1 MCANIKFRKT
11 EPKQFLNYIDSDE
24 IEYLVKLFEDKPK
37 IKNSKILSHI
47 VINETEY
54 VNYLVDRLKE
64 EFGNFKL
71 RSATIWEATEPHNI
85 HNNDSLQTPGH
96 GYLGFVFP
104 LYHEGG
110 IVENAKLI
118 FFHQYYYKGAA
129 KFYADKNNKKR
140 EVFYNQLVTDYKDVM
155 YKSKGVWS
163 TTDKTF
169 KDKYLS
175 QIKDS
180 WLDGLSLQTSFPWT
194 IGSMMKFDVCQLH
207 VASNF
212 KKVGIKRKIAM
223 SLFTD
228 VL

>member
-64 EFGNFKL
+64 EFGDFKL
-71 RSATIWEATEPHNI
+71 RSATIWQAMKPHNI
-85 HNNDSLQTPGH
+85 HNNDSLRSPGH
-96 GYLGFVFP
+96 GHLGFVFP

-110 IVENAKLI
+110 IAEDAKLI
-118 FFHQYYYKGAA
+118 FFHQYYKGAS
-129 KFYADKNNKKR
+129 KFYAGENDKKWP
-140 EVFYNQLVTDYKDVM
+140 VFYNQLVTDYKDIM
-155 YKSKGVWS
+155 YKSRDECS
-163 TTDKTF
+163 MLDKTF